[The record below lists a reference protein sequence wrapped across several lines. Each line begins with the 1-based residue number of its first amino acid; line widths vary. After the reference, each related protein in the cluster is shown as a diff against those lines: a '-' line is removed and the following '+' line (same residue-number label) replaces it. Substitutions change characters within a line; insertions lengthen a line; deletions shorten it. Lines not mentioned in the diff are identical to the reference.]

1 MAEAT
6 PKKRGLPMRVKM
18 RHDTHFVEELTTRH
32 ETPVGKMVPLSAI
45 EPDPDQ
51 PRQSMGDLDDLVAS
65 IRDKGVLEPILL
77 RPLPGASGEG
87 DQLADEDEVDAPG
100 ALPFLG
106 GGGAARGPAY
116 RIISG
121 ERRYRAA
128 QEAGLYEVPAI
139 VFEVS
144 EEEALEIA
152 LIENLQRKDL
162 TPFEEAQGYRA
173 LIDRHGYTHEQIAE
187 SVGKARTVITESLSL
202 LQMPARVRQAV
213 QALGIHSRSLLLE
226 VLKAKSEEEMLR
238 LLEEVSRQGL
248 NRDDLRRRMRNRER
262 SSAGGRRRKP
272 YTFKFR
278 APDKTYTLSLAFR
291 QSEVD
296 RDDLM
301 RALEQILSQLR
312 AEAAG
317 DGGGS

>member
-6 PKKRGLPMRVKM
+6 SKKRGLPMRVKM
-18 RHDTHFVEELTTRH
+18 RHDNHFVEELTTRH
-32 ETPVGKMVPLSAI
+32 ETPVGRMVPLSSI
-45 EPDPDQ
+45 EPDPNQ
-51 PRQSMGDLDDLVAS
+51 PRTSMGDLDDLVSS
-65 IRDKGVLEPILL
+65 IRDKGVLEPILV
-77 RPLPGASGEG
+77 RPLPGAGG
-87 DQLADEDEVDAPG
+87 PAVDEPD
-100 ALPFLG
+100 ALPFG
-106 GGGAARGPAY
+106 RGEATGAAY

-162 TPFEEAQGYRA
+162 TPFEEAQGYKA
-173 LIDRHGYTHEQIAE
+173 LIDRHTYTHEQIAE
-187 SVGKARTVITESLSL
+187 AVGKARTVITESLSL
-202 LQMPARVRQAV
+202 LQMPARVRQTV

-226 VLKAKSEEEMLR
+226 VLKADGEDEMLR

-262 SSAGGRRRKP
+262 GSGGRRRKP

-296 RDDLM
+296 RHDLV
-301 RALEQILSQLR
+301 RALEQILAELR
-312 AEAAG
+312 AEGGAG
-317 DGGGS
+317 TS